1 LTGEGEGGGEKV
13 ELISPSPS
21 SPPTK
26 GGEVYL
32 GDEMKKLIVG
42 ISGATGAI
50 YGIRLLEVLSK
61 SDVETHLIITE
72 AAEKTILMETNWE
85 IKKIKSLARVTYD
98 IKDLGAAIS
107 SGSFLSEGMV
117 IIPCSIK
124 SLSGIANSFN
134 ENLLIRAADVTLKER
149 RKLVLVVRE
158 TPLHL
163 GHLELMHQASR
174 IGAILLPPIPAFYF
188 HPKTIDDLVNH
199 TVGKV
204 LDLFGMNHH
213 LFNRWGSNSV
223 KKTLRK
229 KGFKD

>member
-1 LTGEGEGGGEKV
+1 
-13 ELISPSPS
+13 
-21 SPPTK
+21 
-26 GGEVYL
+26 
-32 GDEMKKLIVG
+32 MKRLIVG

-50 YGIRLLEVLSK
+50 YGIRLLETLAR
-61 SDVETHLIITE
+61 SDVEAHLVITE
-72 AAEKTILMETNWE
+72 AAERTILMETDWKVRDINA
-85 IKKIKSLARVTYD
+85 LAKVSYD
-98 IKDLGAAIS
+98 VKNLGADIS
-107 SGSFLSEGMV
+107 SGSFLAEGMV

-163 GHLELMHQASR
+163 GHIELMLQASR
-174 IGAILLPPIPAFYF
+174 MGAILLPPVPAFYF
-188 HPKTIDDLVNH
+188 HPKTIDDLITH
-199 TVGKV
+199 TIGKV
-204 LDLFGMNHH
+204 LDLFGLNHR
-213 LFNRWGSNSV
+213 LFNRWGSSEV

>member
-1 LTGEGEGGGEKV
+1 VKR
-13 ELISPSPS
+13 
-21 SPPTK
+21 
-26 GGEVYL
+26 
-32 GDEMKKLIVG
+32 LIVG

-61 SDVETHLIITE
+61 SDVETHLVITE
-72 AAEKTILMETNWE
+72 AAQETILMETSWKVE
-85 IKKIKSLARVTYD
+85 DVKSLAKVSYD
-98 IKDLGAAIS
+98 IKHLGADIS
-107 SGSFLSEGMV
+107 SGSFLSEGMA

-134 ENLLIRAADVTLKER
+134 ENLLIRTADVTLKER

-163 GHLELMHQASR
+163 GHIELMLRASR
-174 IGAILLPPIPAFYF
+174 MGAILLPPVPAFYF
-188 HPKTIDDLVNH
+188 HPKTIDDLINH

-204 LDLFGMNHH
+204 LDLFGINHH
-213 LFNRWGSNSV
+213 LFNRWGSSEV

-229 KGFKD
+229 KGFKN

>member
-1 LTGEGEGGGEKV
+1 V
-13 ELISPSPS
+13 
-21 SPPTK
+21 
-26 GGEVYL
+26 
-32 GDEMKKLIVG
+32 KKLILG

-50 YGIRLLEVLSK
+50 YGIRLLETLAE
-61 SDVETHLIITE
+61 SDVETHLVITE
-72 AAEKTILMETNWE
+72 AAERTILMETDW
-85 IKKIKSLARVTYD
+85 KVKDVQSLAKVSYD
-98 IKDLGAAIS
+98 VKNLGADIS

-124 SLSGIANSFN
+124 SLSGIANSFDK
-134 ENLLIRAADVTLKER
+134 NLLIRAADVTLKER

-174 IGAILLPPIPAFYF
+174 IGATLLPPVPAFYF
-188 HPKTIDDLVNH
+188 HPKTIDDLINH

-204 LDLFGMNHH
+204 LDLFGIDHH

-223 KKTLRK
+223 KRTLRK

>member
-1 LTGEGEGGGEKV
+1 V
-13 ELISPSPS
+13 
-21 SPPTK
+21 
-26 GGEVYL
+26 
-32 GDEMKKLIVG
+32 KKLIVG

-85 IKKIKSLARVTYD
+85 IKKIKSLAKVTYD

-163 GHLELMHQASR
+163 GHLELMRQASR
-174 IGAILLPPIPAFYF
+174 IGATLLPPIPAFYF
-188 HPKTIDDLVNH
+188 HPKTIDDLINH

-213 LFNRWGSNSV
+213 LFNRWGSPGV
-223 KKTLRK
+223 KKTLKK
-229 KGFKD
+229 KGIKD

>member
-1 LTGEGEGGGEKV
+1 
-13 ELISPSPS
+13 
-21 SPPTK
+21 
-26 GGEVYL
+26 
-32 GDEMKKLIVG
+32 MKRLIVG

-50 YGIRLLEVLSK
+50 YGIRLLETLLK
-61 SDVETHLIITE
+61 SDVETHLVITE
-72 AAEKTILMETNWE
+72 AAERTILMETNWKLE
-85 IKKIKSLARVTYD
+85 DVKSLAKVSYD
-98 IKDLGAAIS
+98 IKNLGGDIA

-149 RKLVLVVRE
+149 RKLILVVRE

-163 GHLELMHQASR
+163 GHIELMLQASR
-174 IGAILLPPIPAFYF
+174 MGAILLPPVPAFYF
-188 HPKTIDDLVNH
+188 HPKTIDDLISH

-213 LFNRWGSNSV
+213 LFNRWGSSEV
-223 KKTLRK
+223 KETLKK

>member
-1 LTGEGEGGGEKV
+1 VKR
-13 ELISPSPS
+13 
-21 SPPTK
+21 
-26 GGEVYL
+26 
-32 GDEMKKLIVG
+32 LIVG

-72 AAEKTILMETNWE
+72 AAEQTILMETNLKVE
-85 IKKIKSLARVTYD
+85 DVKSLAKVSYD
-98 IKDLGAAIS
+98 IKNLGGDIS

-134 ENLLIRAADVTLKER
+134 ENLLIRTADVTLKER

-163 GHLELMHQASR
+163 GHIELMLQASR
-174 IGAILLPPIPAFYF
+174 MGAILLPPVPAFYF
-188 HPKTIDDLVNH
+188 YPKTIDDLINH

-213 LFNRWGSNSV
+213 LFNRWGSSEV
-223 KKTLRK
+223 KKSLRK
-229 KGFKD
+229 KGFRGENPGKNC